1 MQFALRRVPER
12 AESPDPALDHP
23 TRAVHARTLGVGVVW
38 VEPPK
43 RLQDFPLAV
52 IVMSGHELHVMFEHT
67 LLLW

>member
-1 MQFALRRVPER
+1 MQCALRRVPER
-12 AESPDPALDHP
+12 AESLNPALDHP

-43 RLQDFPLAV
+43 RLQDFLLAR
-52 IVMSGHELHVMFEHT
+52 IVVGGHELHVMFEHA